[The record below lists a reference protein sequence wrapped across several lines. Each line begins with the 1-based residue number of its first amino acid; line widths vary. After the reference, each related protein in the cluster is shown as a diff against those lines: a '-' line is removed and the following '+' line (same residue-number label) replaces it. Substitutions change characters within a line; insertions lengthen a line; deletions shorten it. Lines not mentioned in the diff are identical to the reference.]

1 MSANGN
7 QSSSGSSGNGTQ
19 PSGPSGVKRAVPDVI
34 DFQWDANADGPIAA
48 NQVVRGSDWSDI
60 DGQYETDT
68 NEVLE
73 VYGISLIA
81 PITTGSPDVLDA
93 WEELRLWDGDS
104 YYPHLRPK
112 AHMLGHWGP
121 DTNQRSVPLGQ
132 PVLSG
137 ENNPNNN
144 PIGTATPK
152 FGTRTA
158 VSPAIVNDG
167 TAIDEDFTVRL
178 HVWRYK
184 GSQSE
189 LSRYISQS
197 YGTTSFPQRISMSNP
212 FTGNARTYTRAR
224 TTTIA
229 PGADGGAHGQFTR
242 LTGGIDQMQ
251 PKVYPWMTAATNNKA
266 TRTNTPYQ
274 FTTRNDRVVN
284 SYEQL
289 EFDLTDEREAR
300 IFSHIGVDQV
310 ANLKEGKFVIEE
322 RDDDPRIKLSNDGL
336 HELPLLRD
344 PETGAL
350 RDTHDG
356 GGLPVALE
364 DRLGRPQVLWDD
376 GGGFRITDDGTSI
389 AAGELLVTVYGK
401 VLELTS

>member
-1 MSANGN
+1 MSASNNNNAGGTN
-7 QSSSGSSGNGTQ
+7 SGGSGGRRPT
-19 PSGPSGVKRAVPDVI
+19 GVRRAVPDVI
-34 DFQWDANADGPIAA
+34 DFLWDSGADGSIAA
-48 NQVVRGSDWSDI
+48 NQVVRGSDWSSI

-68 NEVLE
+68 NEVME
-73 VYGISLIA
+73 IYAISLLA
-81 PITTGSPDVLDA
+81 PITTGSPDTLDD
-93 WEELRLWDGDS
+93 WEELRLWDGDE
-104 YYPHLRPK
+104 YYPHIRPR
-112 AHMLGHWGP
+112 AFMLGHWGP
-121 DTNQRSVPLGQ
+121 SYNQMTIPLGN

-137 ENNPNNN
+137 DHNPNND
-144 PIGTATPK
+144 PINTATPK
-152 FGTRTA
+152 FGTRTP
-158 VSPAIVNDG
+158 VSPAIVNNG

-197 YGTTSFPQRISMSNP
+197 YGTTTFPQSISMSNP
-212 FTGNARTYTRAR
+212 FTGTARTYSRAR

-251 PKVYPWMTAATNNKA
+251 PKVYPWMVWTENNAA

-274 FTTRNDRVVN
+274 FSTRNDRVAE
-284 SYEQL
+284 SWQAL
-289 EFDLTDEREAR
+289 EFDLTDQREAR
-300 IFSHIGVDQV
+300 IFTHIGVQQV
-310 ANLKEGKFVIEE
+310 ANLDEGTFVIEE
-322 RDDDPRIKLSNDGL
+322 REDDPRINLSNDEL

-344 PETGAL
+344 PATGAYA
-350 RDTHDG
+350 DAHDG
-356 GGLPVALE
+356 GGLPIALA

-376 GGGFRITDDGTSI
+376 GGGFRITDNGTSI
-389 AAGELLVTVYGK
+389 AANSILVAVHGR